1 MIVKRKFLS
10 IGKICYPIFF
20 LFIHLI
26 IYFKNHIRGGKS
38 FFAIWELIMFMIV
51 GCLGGLL
58 GAIFNESTEHIVA
71 WRMKYINKKKK
82 LRLVEALLLAT
93 AFSIVFFSIPL
104 MWNQCTEKPQ
114 DIQDWSEQEK
124 NLVERLVAFKC
135 KEGQYNEVAS
145 LIFTDADNAM
155 KQLLHFRDD
164 GTSFSSAALFL
175 FFVPYFIFVTLA
187 YGSGVPAG
195 LFVPSLLAGAGFGRM
210 CGHLLHKL
218 SPGTFADAGT
228 YALMGAAA
236 ILGGM
241 SRMTISI
248 TVILLEV
255 TGDMEFVL
263 PLMLT
268 LMCARFSGNVF
279 GESCYD
285 ILIHLK
291 HIPFLEADVPSIV
304 DKHDMVAGQVMNT
317 DVKCLQPVERV
328 GVVYDL
334 LKSCSHRVFPVVDMA
349 SNGTL
354 YGTVSRDVL
363 CTLMQRRAFGKTYQ
377 PDRVLGSKRL
387 SPLVSWDTIEQAYPD
402 YPTINDVLMR
412 HIDRERTLD
421 LRPYANTAPYTIN
434 ETASIQ
440 RTYRLFRTL
449 GLRCLCVVNH
459 NNKVVGVI
467 TRKDLLPDA
476 LSRALLRGRLAHY
489 TEADDHHT
497 EAPGD
502 ANIMEP
508 PIDMK
513 RVKALMKKQDYE
525 ITEYD
530 DDYSDDHVDDG
541 RTVL

>member
-1 MIVKRKFLS
+1 
-10 IGKICYPIFF
+10 
-20 LFIHLI
+20 
-26 IYFKNHIRGGKS
+26 
-38 FFAIWELIMFMIV
+38 LIMFMIV

-58 GAIFNESTEHIVA
+58 GSVFNESTERIVQ
-71 WRMKYINKKKK
+71 WRMKNINKKKK
-82 LRLVEALLLAT
+82 IRIVEALCVCT
-93 AFSIVFFSIPL
+93 AFSTVFYCLPL
-104 MWNQCTEKPQ
+104 IWNRCTELPQ

-124 NLVERLVAFKC
+124 SLVEHLVPFRC
-135 KEGQYNEVAS
+135 KAGKEYNEVAS

-175 FFVPYFIFVTLA
+175 FFVPYFIFVTIA
-187 YGSGVPAG
+187 YGSGIPSG

-218 SPGTFADAGT
+218 SPGTFAEAGT

-268 LMCARFSGNVF
+268 LMCARFTGNVF
-279 GESCYD
+279 NESCYD
-285 ILIHLK
+285 MLIHLK

-334 LKSCSHRVFPVVDMA
+334 LKSCSHRVFPVVDMT
-349 SNGTL
+349 SDGTL

-363 CTLMQRRAFGKTYQ
+363 CTLLQRRAFGKMYN

-387 SPLVSWDTIEQAYPD
+387 SPLVTWDTIEQSYPD
-402 YPTINDVLMR
+402 YPTVNDVLMR
-412 HIDRERTLD
+412 HIDRDRTLD

-467 TRKDLLPDA
+467 TRKDLLSDA

-489 TEADDHHT
+489 TEDDDHHPEEPT
-497 EAPGD
+497 AGSSFV
-502 ANIMEP
+502 EP

-513 RVKALMKKQDYE
+513 RVRSLMKKQEFE
-525 ITEYD
+525 IPTEYSADED
-530 DDYSDDHVDDG
+530 DLDDEVD
-541 RTVL
+541 RSKTVL